1 MKLLFDF
8 LPILVFFIA
17 YKFFGIYIATAA
29 AIIISVLQVGI
40 HWIRHRNVSSL
51 QLISL
56 VLIIV
61 LGGSTLLFHNEV
73 FIKWKPTALYW
84 ALSIFF
90 FGSQIFG
97 SRPCMQR
104 LMESSITLPRHIWLT
119 LNSAWAIFFGL
130 MGILNLYV
138 AYHFSTNTWVNFKL
152 FGMLGLTLLFA
163 IAQAIYLSKHLESS
177 EKS

>member
-8 LPILVFFIA
+8 LPILIFFIA

-51 QLISL
+51 QIISL
-56 VLIIV
+56 VLIV
-61 LGGSTLLFHNEV
+61 LLGGSTLIFHNEV

-84 ALSIFF
+84 ALCIFF
-90 FGSQIFG
+90 LASHFWGSK
-97 SRPCMQR
+97 PCIQR
-104 LMESSITLPRHIWLT
+104 LMESSISLPRQIWLT
-119 LNSAWAIFFGL
+119 LNSAWAIFFGF

-138 AYHFSTNTWVNFKL
+138 AYHFNTNTWVNFKL

-163 IAQAIYLSKHLESS
+163 IVQAIYLSRYIESS